1 MEGWTGLPATVKLG
15 TYCACMLYV
24 TLGITTVPQTA
35 IFNESSTLLFSA
47 VTLSTPVIFSQVSL
61 KLMRILHD
69 KNEQNWSSR
78 FGETCIVLILRS
90 DRYSVRVVPRAS
102 LPHHSWGGAGRGRD
116 TAYPSELASISGT
129 GGPEGAAS

>member
-1 MEGWTGLPATVKLG
+1 M
-15 TYCACMLYV
+15 
-24 TLGITTVPQTA
+24 TT
-35 IFNESSTLLFSA
+35 FS
-47 VTLSTPVIFSQVSL
+47 VQVIFSQVSL